1 LLFSGFL
8 ASEIKLRGMDM
19 RTARTEALPTGALR
33 HNSSFWVLPAFTWL
47 FLLIAVPLAFVFIL
61 SLVRRNPGGGIDWVL
76 GVSNYVRALDPLY
89 LWIYWRSLLLAL
101 ATTLICLVLGFPVA
115 HFIAQQPSAALRNLL
130 LFLVT
135 LPFWTSFLIRTYAWI
150 LLLRTEGIL
159 NNALLAL
166 GIVQQPLPL
175 LYSNFAILTG
185 LVYTELPFMILPLYT
200 ALERIDPS
208 QVEASSDLGC
218 TAWQTFWRVLVPL
231 SRPGIIAGVVL
242 VFVPSVG
249 AYLTPDLLG
258 GAKSIMAGNLIHN
271 QFAVVRDHPF
281 GAAIAFVLMVV
292 VLALMAI
299 SYRTTREHAALRVL

>member
-1 LLFSGFL
+1 
-8 ASEIKLRGMDM
+8 
-19 RTARTEALPTGALR
+19 
-33 HNSSFWVLPAFTWL
+33 
-47 FLLIAVPLAFVFIL
+47 VPLAFVSIL
-61 SLVRRNPGGGIDWVL
+61 SLARRNPAGGIDWVL

-101 ATTLICLVLGFPVA
+101 ATTLICLLLGFPVA
-115 HFIAQQPSAALRNLL
+115 HFIAQQPSAALRNLQV
-130 LFLVT
+130 FLVT

-166 GIVQQPLPL
+166 GMIREPLPL

-200 ALERIDPS
+200 ALERIDRS
-208 QVEASSDLGC
+208 QLEASSDLGC

-231 SRPGIIAGVVL
+231 SRHGIIAGVVL

-258 GAKSIMAGNLIHN
+258 GAKSLMAGNLIHN

-292 VLALMAI
+292 VLSLMAI
-299 SYRTTREHAALRVL
+299 SYRTTREHAELRVL

>member
-1 LLFSGFL
+1 
-8 ASEIKLRGMDM
+8 MDM
-19 RTARTEALPTGALR
+19 KTASPEDLPTGTLQHDSR
-33 HNSSFWVLPAFTWL
+33 VWVLPAFTWL
-47 FLLIAVPLAFVFIL
+47 FLLIAVPLAFVFVL
-61 SLVRRNPGGGIDWVL
+61 SLARRNPAGGIEWVL
-76 GVSNYVRALDPLY
+76 GISNYLRALDPLY

-101 ATTLICLVLGFPVA
+101 ATTLICLLLGFPVA
-115 HFIAQQPSAALRNLL
+115 HFIAQQPSSALRNLL

-150 LLLRTEGIL
+150 LLLRTEGII
-159 NNALLAL
+159 NNALLAV
-166 GIVQQPLPL
+166 GIIQQPLPL

-200 ALERIDPS
+200 ALDKIDRS
-208 QVEASSDLGC
+208 QLEASSDLGC

-231 SRPGIIAGVVL
+231 SRHGIIAGVVL

-258 GAKSIMAGNLIHN
+258 GAKSLMAGNLIHN

-281 GAAIAFVLMVV
+281 GAAIAFVLTVV
-292 VLALMAI
+292 VLALLAI
-299 SYRTTREHAALRVL
+299 SYRTTREHAELRVL

>member
-1 LLFSGFL
+1 MDKRLAPAEAFPSGVPHHI
-8 ASEIKLRGMDM
+8 SRV
-19 RTARTEALPTGALR
+19 
-33 HNSSFWVLPAFTWL
+33 WVLPAFVWL

-61 SLVRRNPGGGIDWVL
+61 SLARRNPTGGIDWVL

-115 HFIAQQPSAALRNLL
+115 HFIAQQPSAALKNLL

-159 NNALLAL
+159 NNALIAL
-166 GIVQQPLPL
+166 GLVQQPLPL

-200 ALERIDPS
+200 ALEKIDRS
-208 QVEASSDLGC
+208 QLEASSDLGC

-231 SRPGIIAGVVL
+231 SRPGITAGVIL

-258 GAKSIMAGNLIHN
+258 GAKSIMAGNLIQN

-281 GAAIAFVLMVV
+281 GAAIAFVLMLV

-299 SYRTTREHAALRVL
+299 SYRTTREHAELKVL

>member
-1 LLFSGFL
+1 MRPAPTEDTPGTTLLTKSL
-8 ASEIKLRGMDM
+8 L
-19 RTARTEALPTGALR
+19 
-33 HNSSFWVLPAFTWL
+33 WVAPAFAWL

-61 SLVRRNPGGGIDWVL
+61 SLARRNPAGGIDWAL
-76 GVSNYVRALDPLY
+76 SISNYLRALDPLY

-101 ATTLICLVLGFPVA
+101 ATTLICLLLGFPVA

-130 LFLVT
+130 LFLVS

-175 LYSNFAILTG
+175 LYSNFAILAG

-200 ALERIDPS
+200 ALERIDRS
-208 QVEASSDLGC
+208 QIEASSDLGC
-218 TAWQTFWRVLVPL
+218 TAWETFWRVLVPL
-231 SRPGIIAGVVL
+231 SRHGIIAGVVL

-281 GAAIAFVLMVV
+281 GSAIAFALTAV
-292 VLALMAI
+292 VLALLVI
-299 SYRTTREHAALRVL
+299 TYRTTREHAELRVL

>member
-1 LLFSGFL
+1 
-8 ASEIKLRGMDM
+8 MDK
-19 RTARTEALPTGALR
+19 RTAPAEALPTGVLHHISR
-33 HNSSFWVLPAFTWL
+33 VWVLPAFVWL

-61 SLVRRNPGGGIDWVL
+61 SLARRSPTGGIDWVL

-115 HFIAQQPSAALRNLL
+115 HFIAQQPSAALKNLL

-159 NNALLAL
+159 NTALVGL

-175 LYSNFAILTG
+175 LYSNFAILIG
-185 LVYTELPFMILPLYT
+185 LVYTELPFMILPLYN
-200 ALERIDPS
+200 ALERIDRS
-208 QVEASSDLGC
+208 QLEASSDLGC
-218 TAWQTFWRVLVPL
+218 TAWQTFWRVLAPL
-231 SRPGIIAGVVL
+231 SRSGITAGVVL

-258 GAKSIMAGNLIHN
+258 GAKSIMAGNLIQN

-292 VLALMAI
+292 VLVLMAV
-299 SYRTTREHAALRVL
+299 SYRTTREHAELRIL

>member
-1 LLFSGFL
+1 MRPAPTEDTPGTTLLTKSPL
-8 ASEIKLRGMDM
+8 
-19 RTARTEALPTGALR
+19 
-33 HNSSFWVLPAFTWL
+33 WVAPAFAWL

-61 SLVRRNPGGGIDWVL
+61 GLARRNPAGGIDWAL

-101 ATTLICLVLGFPVA
+101 ATTLICLLLGFPVA
-115 HFIAQQPSAALRNLL
+115 HFIAQQPSATLRNLL

-175 LYSNFAILTG
+175 LYTNIAILTG

-200 ALERIDPS
+200 ALERIDRS
-208 QVEASSDLGC
+208 QLEASSDLGC

-231 SRPGIIAGVVL
+231 SRHGIIAGVVL

-258 GAKSIMAGNLIHN
+258 GAKSIMAGNLRRPSPR
-271 QFAVVRDHPF
+271 AT
-281 GAAIAFVLMVV
+281 
-292 VLALMAI
+292 
-299 SYRTTREHAALRVL
+299 S

>member
-1 LLFSGFL
+1 L
-8 ASEIKLRGMDM
+8 E
-19 RTARTEALPTGALR
+19 
-33 HNSSFWVLPAFTWL
+33 
-47 FLLIAVPLAFVFIL
+47 
-61 SLVRRNPGGGIDWVL
+61 
-76 GVSNYVRALDPLY
+76 PLY

-135 LPFWTSFLIRTYAWI
+135 LPFWTSFLIRTYAFI
-150 LLLRTEGIL
+150 LLLRTEGII

-175 LYSNFAILTG
+175 LYNNFAILAG

-200 ALERIDPS
+200 VLERIDKS
-208 QVEASSDLGC
+208 QIEASADLGS

-231 SRPGIIAGVVL
+231 SRHGITAGVLL

-258 GAKSIMAGNLIHN
+258 GAKSLMAGNLIHN

-281 GAAIAFVLMVV
+281 GAAIAFVLTIV
-292 VLALMAI
+292 VLALVAV
-299 SYRTTREHAALRVL
+299 SYRTTQEHAELRVL